1 MTKDSVI
8 QATPVIVI
16 YTVVLLFV
24 VSACEQG
31 PQGATGPLG
40 PQGPPGPSGQAIS
53 TGDASVISDEILWP
67 ELRIEV
73 TLSTRCVA
81 LILDEVK
88 YQGTASAK
96 ERQRQELEYL
106 LAQRSRFLTDHHIN
120 RIRNWMEQINDRSR
134 SCRDNRDALEL
145 FSEARNN
152 NPMGRW
158 RAQGL
163 QAYWHC
169 SYPDDDLLGGGHM
182 GDIWNDS
189 ENCGAVEQWIPPSW
203 IPAEDRP

>member
-1 MTKDSVI
+1 MTKDSVKK
-8 QATPVIVI
+8 ATAVSMIWAVA
-16 YTVVLLFV
+16 LLV
-24 VSACEQG
+24 MVTACQQE
-31 PQGATGPLG
+31 PQGAVGPRGPAG
-40 PQGPPGPSGQAIS
+40 PQGPPGPAGPS
-53 TGDASVISDEILWP
+53 SDEFSIYDDVLWP

-88 YQGTASAK
+88 YQGTATAK
-96 ERQRQELEYL
+96 ERQRTELEYL
-106 LAQRSRFLTDHHIN
+106 LAQPSSLMTDHHID

-134 SCRDNRDALEL
+134 ACRDNRDALEI

-158 RAQGL
+158 RAEGL

-203 IPAEDRP
+203 IPAEERP